1 MPDTYLGASNK
12 NGGVSQIII
21 SEEHAPGLVIFAA
34 EKETVSSC

>member
-1 MPDTYLGASNK
+1 MYLGVSNK

-21 SEEHAPGLVIFAA
+21 PEEHVTGLVIFGA